1 MRQQLSQSLVILS
14 LFSVLAIGAPMSRA
28 EDHAAGTP
36 TDEHAHAT
44 AKKMDKASD
53 KASEEGMTEECKKC
67 QDKEHCTT
75 KECKKECK
83 KHCKKGGKCCK
94 GKKHPGHHMS
104 SEKEKT
110 TETEADKPKTE

>member
-1 MRQQLSQSLVILS
+1 
-14 LFSVLAIGAPMSRA
+14 MSRA

-83 KHCKKGGKCCK
+83 KHCKHCKYCKKHCKKGGKCCK
-94 GKKHPGHHMS
+94 GKKHGKGDKKEN
-104 SEKEKT
+104 SE
-110 TETEADKPKTE
+110 ETHEHGDDAAKPKTE